1 MFEGTIY
8 AKQGFLMDT
17 HGIVEWDNRYTVGI
31 QLIDDQH
38 RELLKLI
45 NNIYLGC
52 MKDDE
57 GAKNYFRL
65 TIHGLVNYIKYH
77 FSTEEQLLAR
87 IEYPDSAAHKRQHS
101 EFIRD
106 IVERA
111 ESFERG
117 HSISPKGYIR
127 YIRDWIVTHI
137 TLIDKKYAT
146 YIHFINSHVSAPS
159 YESHETPVFRRAGPV
174 PAPASQEIPSELFF
188 G

>member
-1 MFEGTIY
+1 
-8 AKQGFLMDT
+8 MDKY
-17 HGIVEWDNRYTVGI
+17 GIVEWDNRYAVGI

-38 RELLKLI
+38 RQLLKLV
-45 NNIYLGC
+45 NNICLGC

-77 FSTEEQLLAR
+77 FVTEEQLLEQ
-87 IEYPDSAAHKRQHS
+87 IEYPDSAAHKRQHD

-117 HSISPKGYIR
+117 RTISPKGYIR
-127 YIRDWIVTHI
+127 YIRDWMVTHI

-146 YIHFINSHVSAPS
+146 YIHFINSHVSVPAYGVQDAPVS
-159 YESHETPVFRRAGPV
+159 RRAVPAEV
-174 PAPASQEIPSELFF
+174 PAPQETPSELFF